1 MYRTSEQNI
10 PFSLQFMFY
19 CAITISYLP
28 CSGLSQHTLLSQ
40 HSLLS
45 QTQWEEGPEAG
56 RVVVTARAEEPAL
69 RKPEGEQC
77 QVVATCL

>member
-28 CSGLSQHTLLSQ
+28 CSWLSQHTLLSQ
-40 HSLLS
+40 HSLS